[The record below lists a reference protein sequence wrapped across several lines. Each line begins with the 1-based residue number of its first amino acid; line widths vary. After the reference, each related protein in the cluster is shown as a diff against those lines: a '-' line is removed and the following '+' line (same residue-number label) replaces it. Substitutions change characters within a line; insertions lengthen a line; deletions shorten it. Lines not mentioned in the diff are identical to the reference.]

1 MARNAATI
9 DYRQDYYRGFAKIYF
24 DKILATLIE
33 FGDLR
38 NETGLILDFGCGVGH
53 LKRELKNR
61 VVGYDIIPELSDV
74 KNYRELIPAQI
85 VLSGVLE
92 HLYGEEIAVLMGE
105 FKQMNPKANLL
116 VYLPTENWVSKI
128 AMRLAGQ
135 KNAHDDHVSGYKK
148 INEIIEKFYYPKTR
162 RYIFFGM
169 AQLTK
174 YEPLSK
180 NK

>member
-1 MARNAATI
+1 MARNATTV
-9 DYRQDYYRGFAKIYF
+9 DYRQDYYRGFSKIYF
-24 DKILATLIE
+24 NKILETLIK

-38 NETGLILDFGCGVGH
+38 KEKGLILDFGCGFGH
-53 LKRELKNR
+53 LKKKLKNN

-74 KNYRELIPAQI
+74 KNYRELIPKQI

-92 HLYGEEIAVLMGE
+92 HLYGGEIKVLMNE
-105 FKQMNPKANLL
+105 FKQMNPRANLL

-135 KNAHDDHVSGYKK
+135 KNAHDDHVSGYKE
-148 INEIIEKFYYPKTR
+148 INKIIEKAYCPETR
-162 RYIFFGM
+162 CYIFFRM

-174 YEPLSK
+174 YVPFSEDR
-180 NK
+180 